1 MSAPYAS
8 TLSGGCSLL
17 IGALL
22 HTASTIVSSKG
33 FPDTSVFECLDIL
46 ITGLRFDRT
55 LNGSGIATA
64 TAYSSISSTTAMPTI
79 RNFEPWNGHSV
90 QSRAAL
96 CCTLSVELVTVSLVR
111 LLSKRAHTSEE

>member
-8 TLSGGCSLL
+8 TLRGGCSLL

-33 FPDTSVFECLDIL
+33 FPDTSVFNCLNIL
-46 ITGLRFDRT
+46 LAGLRFDRRT

-64 TAYSSISSTTAMPTI
+64 IAHPSIQGTATMPTVLS
-79 RNFEPWNGHSV
+79 FEPWNGHSV
-90 QSRAAL
+90 QTSAAIH
-96 CCTLSVELVTVSLVR
+96 
-111 LLSKRAHTSEE
+111 AFA